1 MEGLP
6 ARLRT
11 RWLQRW
17 VQAGLDF
24 LYPPRCAG
32 CGAPGLDWCAACEA
46 SLRRLTGRL
55 CPCCGAPRAREGRCP
70 ACTHLDFPLTVR
82 SFARYEGALTRAI
95 LQLKYRPN
103 RRLVERMAAWLAEI
117 CRREGWRPTLV
128 IPVPLSPKR
137 RRRRGYNQADLVAGA
152 LADMLGL
159 PVRSDALSRER
170 ETPSQVGLD
179 PTARRRN
186 VEGAF
191 RALPGEVEG
200 QVVLL
205 VDDLFTTGATL
216 ASCARA
222 LRAAGSKEVYGL
234 TVGRATSGL

>member
-1 MEGLP
+1 
-6 ARLRT
+6 
-11 RWLQRW
+11 
-17 VQAGLDF
+17 
-24 LYPPRCAG
+24 
-32 CGAPGLDWCAACEA
+32 
-46 SLRRLTGRL
+46 
-55 CPCCGAPRAREGRCP
+55 
-70 ACTHLDFPLTVR
+70 
-82 SFARYEGALTRAI
+82 
-95 LQLKYRPN
+95 
-103 RRLVERMAAWLAEI
+103 MAAWLAEV
-117 CRREGWRPTLV
+117 CRREDWRPTLV

-152 LADMLGL
+152 LAGMLGL

-179 PTARRRN
+179 PAARRRN

-191 RALPGEVEG
+191 RALRAEVEG

-216 ASCARA
+216 ASCAQA
-222 LRAAGSKEVYGL
+222 LRAAGSSEVYGL

>member
-1 MEGLP
+1 
-6 ARLRT
+6 
-11 RWLQRW
+11 
-17 VQAGLDF
+17 
-24 LYPPRCAG
+24 
-32 CGAPGLDWCAACEA
+32 
-46 SLRRLTGRL
+46 
-55 CPCCGAPRAREGRCP
+55 
-70 ACTHLDFPLTVR
+70 
-82 SFARYEGALTRAI
+82 
-95 LQLKYRPN
+95 
-103 RRLVERMAAWLAEI
+103 MATWLAEI
-117 CRREGWRPTLV
+117 CRREDWRPTLV

-152 LADMLGL
+152 LAAMLGL
-159 PVRSDALSRER
+159 PVRPDALSRER

-179 PTARRRN
+179 PAARRRN

-191 RALPGEVEG
+191 RALRAEVEG

-234 TVGRATSGL
+234 TVGRASSGL